1 MTKITELAI
10 EKFAIEFLEKQ
21 GYQFID
27 APSIAPNVGTVSLL
41 PGKTEER
48 VI

>member
-1 MTKITELAI
+1 MIESEI
-10 EKFAIEFLEKQ
+10 EKFAIELLERQ
-21 GYQFID
+21 GYQYTY